1 MAAVI
6 GVGRICLKTR
16 IFSPQLL
23 KVVPV
28 VQERCLSDESSE
40 PSQKPSSKTAQ
51 RKPSTEEPSYKVPEY
66 YSYNIDT
73 FADLEIEMA
82 KYRQSQPDPRVPYY
96 HHYPWEKK
104 AS

>member
-1 MAAVI
+1 MLVTT
-6 GVGRICLKTR
+6 L
-16 IFSPQLL
+16 
-23 KVVPV
+23 
-28 VQERCLSDESSE
+28 RCDSFLFTFLDEA
-40 PSQKPSSKTAQ
+40 AQ
-51 RKPSTEEPSYKVPEY
+51 RKSSTEQASYKVPEY

-82 KYRQSQPDPRVPYY
+82 QHRQSQPDPRVPYY